1 MEWRLGTG
9 HSQHEHARAARS
21 QVPFVTVSIPAH
33 VNIHSC
39 ERH

>member
-9 HSQHEHARAARS
+9 HCAHEHARAARS
-21 QVPFVTVSIPAH
+21 WVPLVTVSIPAH
-33 VNIHSC
+33 VKTRVC